1 MFFFKFISRLP
12 FPVLYF
18 ISGVLYF
25 VTYKLL
31 GYRKKV
37 VFNNLRNSFPEKS
50 EKEIK
55 VIADGF
61 YLHLCDLV
69 VESIK
74 LLTISQNDIQK
85 RLTIKGIDEPLKYL
99 ENGQSIITLTGHTGN
114 WEWLLQACQLSS
126 PFKAQAVYK
135 PLSSPFFDNLML
147 KIRTRFGAQLLPMT
161 KVPRFVLGNKN
172 ETWVLAMVADQ
183 TPLKSEIQF
192 VNTFLNQRTPWFVGG
207 EKIAQLAET
216 PVFYVGMNKLK
227 RGFYEVFFEKISDKA
242 QKEKDHYPVIDSF
255 SKRLE
260 QNIHQNP
267 SFWLWSHRRWKHKV

>member
-1 MFFFKFISRLP
+1 MIFFKLISRLP
-12 FPVLYF
+12 FPILYF

-25 VTYKLL
+25 LSYKIL

-37 VFNNLRNSFPEKS
+37 VFNNLRNSFPEKTDQ
-50 EKEIK
+50 EIK
-55 VIADGF
+55 SIADRF

-74 LLTISQNDIQK
+74 LLSISQKNLNK
-85 RLTIKGIDEPLKYL
+85 RLTISGIEEPLKYL

-135 PLSSPFFDNLML
+135 PLSNRFFDKLML
-147 KIRTRFGAQLLPMT
+147 KIRTRFGANLLAMQ
-161 KVPRFVLGNKN
+161 KVPRFVLGNKK

-207 EKIAQLAET
+207 EKIAQIAET

-227 RGFYEVFFEKISDKA
+227 RGHYEVYFEKLSAKA
-242 QKEKDHYPVIDSF
+242 QKGSDNFSVIDTF

-260 QNIHQNP
+260 QNIRDNP
-267 SFWLWSHRRWKHKV
+267 PYWLWSHRRWKHKV